1 TPTTSRAY
9 IINID
14 NQEQFDELEET
25 ILSLISNG
33 EKDIEIRLAPTT
45 FYFGENHLNLNNIK
59 NKKLNIT
66 LKGNGTII
74 TAAGR
79 NFKNNQSYMRPFN
92 TDRAFVTP
100 EGNDVAIWS
109 KTYHADRL
117 IEVVDEKTK
126 LCRLTCSKIAD
137 MTPEQCRNTYIY
149 ITQWFKSN
157 TYKVKEI
164 TNGKITFTASD
175 LTYNQGR
182 QCHSINL
189 DYGYGKAMPRFKLC
203 NISNH
208 RDSLLTIDNNKI
220 HLPQGT
226 DTLHECDATRF
237 MSVKNTVLNHI
248 EICNITF
255 AGNKDSRN
263 ALVEFFTTS
272 AESISINNCQ
282 FKAIHSTA
290 VKIDSTDNF
299 LLEKSQ
305 FTQCHRDGIA
315 ASRSAN
321 TQISHNTFTLMGL
334 GGSNNFCVRVS
345 GQDLV
350 VDHNEFCDFGYGGI
364 AAGTWW
370 GTPKTTLVTGTIAH
384 NHLFFT
390 PAYFNQAAND
400 LLMDSGAIYLYTQC
414 DNVRVEYNFIHDYT
428 GAYQNRG
435 IFCDDGA
442 KNLTINSNIIIN
454 TPNSYS
460 IDSRRSLGIET
471 EKNSHVDTVNI
482 NNHVAGNI
490 ISSPIRLEGRDKK
503 SRCTLGINVFLSTN
517 NSTPQHTLQN
527 ITSQNSTLT
536 LPFRGMTDNKL
547 KLSQQDYNTIKKTL
561 SLRELED
568 LFIIQP

>member
-1 TPTTSRAY
+1 MKKHATTITLKKTHGLTSVRTLLALVVSLISLWLTPTTSRAY

-208 RDSLLTIDNNKI
+208 RDSQLTIDNHKI
-220 HLPQGT
+220 HPPQGT
-226 DTLHECDATRF
+226 DTLH
-237 MSVKNTVLNHI
+237 K
-248 EICNITF
+248 
-255 AGNKDSRN
+255 
-263 ALVEFFTTS
+263 
-272 AESISINNCQ
+272 
-282 FKAIHSTA
+282 
-290 VKIDSTDNF
+290 
-299 LLEKSQ
+299 
-305 FTQCHRDGIA
+305 
-315 ASRSAN
+315 
-321 TQISHNTFTLMGL
+321 
-334 GGSNNFCVRVS
+334 
-345 GQDLV
+345 
-350 VDHNEFCDFGYGGI
+350 
-364 AAGTWW
+364 
-370 GTPKTTLVTGTIAH
+370 
-384 NHLFFT
+384 
-390 PAYFNQAAND
+390 
-400 LLMDSGAIYLYTQC
+400 
-414 DNVRVEYNFIHDYT
+414 
-428 GAYQNRG
+428 
-435 IFCDDGA
+435 
-442 KNLTINSNIIIN
+442 
-454 TPNSYS
+454 
-460 IDSRRSLGIET
+460 
-471 EKNSHVDTVNI
+471 
-482 NNHVAGNI
+482 
-490 ISSPIRLEGRDKK
+490 
-503 SRCTLGINVFLSTN
+503 
-517 NSTPQHTLQN
+517 
-527 ITSQNSTLT
+527 
-536 LPFRGMTDNKL
+536 
-547 KLSQQDYNTIKKTL
+547 
-561 SLRELED
+561 
-568 LFIIQP
+568 